1 MLYDEF
7 FINRLEDMFL
17 FADRNVSL
25 RYTSFLDCSEV
36 AKAENYIKSI
46 AKLYPQVEYCFW
58 GGFEGAERRILC
70 VYNTYLELDMQDF
83 PLSVVEFDYNSNF
96 SKLTHRD
103 FLGAMMSLQIK
114 RDAIG
119 DIVVGAGK
127 TQVVVSNNVSS
138 LILQEVTCIGRLGV
152 HTSLVDK
159 VSLEVKQS
167 FKSISGTVPSLR
179 LDCVLAL
186 ALNVSR
192 SKAVQIVKSK
202 VVAVN
207 YIEQTSPDYTTK
219 LNDTL
224 TIKGYGKYILSEVS
238 EPTKKNRLHILINK
252 YL

>member
-1 MLYDEF
+1 
-7 FINRLEDMFL
+7 
-17 FADRNVSL
+17 L

-46 AKLYPQVEYCFW
+46 AKLYLQVEYCFW

-70 VYNTYLELDMQDF
+70 VYNNYLELDMQDF

-207 YIEQTSPDYTTK
+207 YIERTSPDYTTK

>member
-1 MLYDEF
+1 
-7 FINRLEDMFL
+7 
-17 FADRNVSL
+17 
-25 RYTSFLDCSEV
+25 
-36 AKAENYIKSI
+36 
-46 AKLYPQVEYCFW
+46 
-58 GGFEGAERRILC
+58 
-70 VYNTYLELDMQDF
+70 
-83 PLSVVEFDYNSNF
+83 
-96 SKLTHRD
+96 
-103 FLGAMMSLQIK
+103 MMSLQIK

-219 LNDTL
+219 LDDTL